1 MLEWRQ
7 FGSQRTEF
15 MLLITRRTGEAIVIN
30 GSIEVKV
37 LEVKGGRVKLGF
49 EYPAGSSVFRQE
61 LFARI
66 QAENKA
72 AALSSSPED
81 TETQALP
88 NKLSMMVQ
96 NLRSSS
102 PSPGEAPAGDQ
113 NKGSKNDNR
122 NVQSGRPQRGSAE

>member
-1 MLEWRQ
+1 
-7 FGSQRTEF
+7 

-61 LFARI
+61 LFAKI

-72 AALSSSPED
+72 AALGKVANPGLL
-81 TETQALP
+81 Q
-88 NKLSMMVQ
+88 NVVQ
-96 NLRSSS
+96 NLQPLSQGT
-102 PSPGEAPAGDQ
+102 PAEKLINEVQENAHVNNPGKPRH
-113 NKGSKNDNR
+113 K
-122 NVQSGRPQRGSAE
+122 